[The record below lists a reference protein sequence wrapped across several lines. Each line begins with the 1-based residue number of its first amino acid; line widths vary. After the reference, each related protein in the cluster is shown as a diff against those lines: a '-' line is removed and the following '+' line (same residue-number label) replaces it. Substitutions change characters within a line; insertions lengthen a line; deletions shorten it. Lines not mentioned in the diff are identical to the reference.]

1 MASST
6 LNRTGEQP
14 PTTYKGHGTEALG
27 PSDSSDSGSDIRGG
41 AGLEP
46 ETEAGRDIDEGS
58 LPRDRGPWKT
68 AGPDVGDPE
77 LDSDSDAA
85 GTGER
90 AAAGRDTTRSNRDIA
105 PDRIET
111 ESDEPPEPL
120 ADADELP
127 LEDSEEREQDEDPL
141 VR

>member
-1 MASST
+1 MIMASST

-14 PTTYKGHGTEALG
+14 PKTDQGHGTEALG

-41 AGLEP
+41 PGLSP
-46 ETEAGRDIDEGS
+46 ETDIDEGS
-58 LPRDRGPWKT
+58 LPRDRGPGKT
-68 AGPDVGDPE
+68 AGPDVGDHG

-90 AAAGRDTTRSNRDIA
+90 AAAGRDTTRSNQDIA

-111 ESDEPPEPL
+111 ESGEAPEPL

-127 LEDSEEREQDEDPL
+127 LEDTDEPEQDEDPS